1 MEDEKMKHKKVLAV
15 LLTVAMAAS
24 VAACGGGGNDAGSS
38 DAGSTTDTQ
47 ETTGTDESAD
57 TTDAADTGSDTT
69 GDAAASGDAE
79 FTIALCAKTE
89 GIAWFDDMRTGVDE
103 FNADHADVYAYE
115 INPEGSDAAKQ
126 NAMLEDLIS
135 QGVDAICCVP
145 VDAQA
150 VAATL
155 QKARDAGIVVVTHEA
170 SDILG
175 SVDYDLEAFDND
187 YFGTLYGQYLA
198 EAMGGEGQ
206 YYAAVGG
213 LGMTTHMQWFNSM
226 VNYLKENHPNM
237 ELVNPDGTPGEDD
250 NNEQTA
256 YDLAVQA
263 IAAYPELKGLV
274 DCAASSNGMALALE
288 EQGRTDIKLVGLAT
302 PSQGGAY
309 IKSGTQYRGLCWR
322 PADAGYTACEIA
334 YKILKGEEIT
344 EETSFT
350 KEGYET
356 ITIDG
361 NLISGNAPLVF
372 TPDNVDN
379 YPF

>member
-1 MEDEKMKHKKVLAV
+1 MKKRMVLILATMMVVSSVTPVMAENASKEK
-15 LLTVAMAAS
+15 
-24 VAACGGGGNDAGSS
+24 
-38 DAGSTTDTQ
+38 
-47 ETTGTDESAD
+47 E
-57 TTDAADTGSDTT
+57 
-69 GDAAASGDAE
+69 E

-103 FNADHADVYAYE
+103 FNEEYDDVYAYE

-155 QKARDAGIVVVTHEA
+155 QKARDQGIVVVTHEA
-170 SDILG
+170 SDILD

-187 YFGTLYGQYLA
+187 EFGELYGKYLA
-198 EAMGGEGQ
+198 EAMDGKGQ

-213 LGMTTHMQWFNSM
+213 LGMTTHMQWFNAM
-226 VNYLKENHPNM
+226 VDYLEENYPEM
-237 ELVNPDGTPGEDD
+237 ELVNPDGIPGEDD

-256 YDLAVQA
+256 YDLAIQA

-274 DCAASSNGMALALE
+274 DMAASSNGMALALE

-309 IKSGTQYRGLCWR
+309 IKSGTQYVGLCWR
-322 PADAGYTACEIA
+322 PADAGYTAVELA
-334 YKILKGEEIT
+334 YKVLKGEDIT
-344 EETSFT
+344 NDTTFT
-350 KEGYET
+350 KEGYEN
-356 ITIDG
+356 ITVNG
-361 NLISGNAPLVF
+361 NLVVGNAPLVF
-372 TPDNVDN
+372 TADNVDD

>member
-1 MEDEKMKHKKVLAV
+1 MKKRMALILAAMMALGSV
-15 LLTVAMAAS
+15 TPVMAAE
-24 VAACGGGGNDAGSS
+24 ATEGA
-38 DAGSTTDTQ
+38 
-47 ETTGTDESAD
+47 
-57 TTDAADTGSDTT
+57 T
-69 GDAAASGDAE
+69 GDEE

-103 FNADHADVYAYE
+103 FNEEHDDVYAYE

-155 QKARDAGIVVVTHEA
+155 QKARDQGIVVVTHEA
-170 SDILG
+170 SDILD
-175 SVDYDLEAFDND
+175 SVDYDLEAFDNEE
-187 YFGTLYGQYLA
+187 FGELYGKYLA

-213 LGMTTHMQWFNSM
+213 LGMTTHMQWFDSM
-226 VNYLKENHPNM
+226 VAYLEENYPDM
-237 ELVNPDGTPGEDD
+237 ELVNPDGIPGEDD

-256 YDLAVQA
+256 YDLAIQA
-263 IAAYPELKGLV
+263 IAAYPDLKGLV
-274 DCAASSNGMALALE
+274 DMAASSNGMALALE

-309 IKSGTQYRGLCWR
+309 IKDGTQYVGLCWR
-322 PADAGYTACEIA
+322 PADAGYTACELA

-344 EETSFT
+344 NETTFT
-350 KEGYET
+350 NEGYET
-356 ITIDG
+356 VTVTD
-361 NLISGNAPLVF
+361 NLVVGDAPLVF
-372 TPDNVDN
+372 TAENVDD

>member
-1 MEDEKMKHKKVLAV
+1 MKKRMALVLAAMMAAAV
-15 LLTVAMAAS
+15 SAPAMAS
-24 VAACGGGGNDAGSS
+24 TGN
-38 DAGSTTDTQ
+38 
-47 ETTGTDESAD
+47 E
-57 TTDAADTGSDTT
+57 
-69 GDAAASGDAE
+69 E

-103 FNADHADVYAYE
+103 FNAEHDDVYAYE

-155 QKARDAGIVVVTHEA
+155 QKARDQGIVVITHEA
-170 SDILG
+170 SDILE

-198 EAMGGEGQ
+198 EALDGKGQ
-206 YYAAVGG
+206 YYGAVGG

-226 VNYLKENHPNM
+226 VSYLKENYPDM
-237 ELVNPDGTPGEDD
+237 ELVNPDGIPGEDD

-256 YDLAVQA
+256 YDLALQA
-263 IAAYPELKGLV
+263 MAAYPDLKGFV
-274 DCAASSNGMALALE
+274 DTAASSNGIALALE
-288 EQGRTDIKLVGLAT
+288 EQGRTDIKLVGLAM

-309 IKSGTQYRGLCWR
+309 IKSGAQYVGLCWR
-322 PADAGYTACEIA
+322 PADAGYTAVELA
-334 YKILKGEEIT
+334 YKILKGEEINSDT
-344 EETSFT
+344 TFT

-356 ITIDG
+356 VTVEN
-361 NLISGNAPLVF
+361 NLVVGNAPLIF
-372 TPDNVDN
+372 TADNVDN

>member
-1 MEDEKMKHKKVLAV
+1 MKRRMALVLAAGMV
-15 LLTVAMAAS
+15 LAAAVPAMA
-24 VAACGGGGNDAGSS
+24 
-38 DAGSTTDTQ
+38 
-47 ETTGTDESAD
+47 GTPDS
-57 TTDAADTGSDTT
+57 
-69 GDAAASGDAE
+69 AE

-103 FNADHADVYAYE
+103 FSADHDDVYAYE

-155 QKARDAGIVVVTHEA
+155 QKARDQGIVVVTHEA
-170 SDILG
+170 SDILD

-198 EAMGGEGQ
+198 EVMGGEGQ

-213 LGMTTHMQWFNSM
+213 LGMTTHMQWFNAC
-226 VNYLKENHPNM
+226 VKYLEENFPDM
-237 ELVNPDGTPGEDD
+237 TLVNPDGVPGEDD

-256 YDLAVQA
+256 YDLAIQA

-274 DCAASSNGMALALE
+274 DTAASSNGMALALE

-309 IKSGTQYRGLCWR
+309 IKDGTQYVGLCWR
-322 PADAGYTACEIA
+322 PADAGYTAVEIA
-334 YKILKGEEIT
+334 YKVLKGEEIT
-344 EETSFT
+344 SETTFT
-350 KEGYET
+350 RTGYET
-356 ITIDG
+356 VEVDG
-361 NLISGNAPLVF
+361 NLVVGNAPLIF
-372 TPDNVDN
+372 TAENVDN

>member
-1 MEDEKMKHKKVLAV
+1 MKRSLAFVLAG
-15 LLTVAMAAS
+15 LVAVSTAVPAA
-24 VAACGGGGNDAGSS
+24 AA
-38 DAGSTTDTQ
+38 
-47 ETTGTDESAD
+47 
-57 TTDAADTGSDTT
+57 T
-69 GDAAASGDAE
+69 GDE
-79 FTIALCAKTE
+79 EYTIALCAKTE

-103 FNADHADVYAYE
+103 FSADHDDVYAYE

-155 QKARDAGIVVVTHEA
+155 QKARDQGIVVVTHEA
-170 SDILG
+170 SDILD

-198 EAMGGEGQ
+198 EALGGEGE
-206 YYAAVGG
+206 YYGVVGG
-213 LGMTTHMQWFNSM
+213 LGMTTHMQWFNAC
-226 VNYLKENHPNM
+226 VKYLEENYPDM
-237 ELVNPDGTPGEDD
+237 TLVNPDGIPGEDD

-263 IAAYPELKGLV
+263 IAAYPNLKGFV
-274 DCAASSNGMALALE
+274 DTAASSNGIALALE
-288 EQGRTDIKLVGLAT
+288 ELGRTDIKLVALAM

-309 IKSGTQYRGLCWR
+309 IENGTQYVGLCWR
-322 PADAGYTACEIA
+322 PADAGYTACELA
-334 YKILKGEEIT
+334 YKILKGEEINSDT
-344 EETSFT
+344 TFS

-356 ITIDG
+356 VTVDG
-361 NLISGNAPLVF
+361 NLVTGNAPLVF
-372 TPDNVDN
+372 TAENVAN

>member
-1 MEDEKMKHKKVLAV
+1 MKKSLALVLAG
-15 LLTVAMAAS
+15 LVA
-24 VAACGGGGNDAGSS
+24 V
-38 DAGSTTDTQ
+38 ST
-47 ETTGTDESAD
+47 ALP
-57 TTDAADTGSDTT
+57 
-69 GDAAASGDAE
+69 AAAATGNEE

-103 FNADHADVYAYE
+103 FSADHDDVYAYE

-155 QKARDAGIVVVTHEA
+155 QKARDQGIVVVTHEA
-170 SDILG
+170 SDILD

-187 YFGTLYGQYLA
+187 YFGTLYGQYLG
-198 EAMGGEGQ
+198 EALGGEGE
-206 YYAAVGG
+206 YYGVVGG
-213 LGMTTHMQWFNSM
+213 LGMTTHMQWFNSC
-226 VNYLKENHPNM
+226 VKYLEENFPNM
-237 ELVNPDGTPGEDD
+237 TLVNPDGIPGEDD

-263 IAAYPELKGLV
+263 IAAYPNLKGFV
-274 DCAASSNGMALALE
+274 DTAASSNGIALALE
-288 EQGRTDIKLVGLAT
+288 ELGRTDIKLVGLAM

-309 IKSGTQYRGLCWR
+309 IESGTQYVGLCWR
-322 PADAGYTACEIA
+322 PADAGYTTVELA
-334 YKILKGEEIT
+334 YKVLKGEEINNDT
-344 EETSFT
+344 TFT

-356 ITIDG
+356 VTVDG
-361 NLISGNAPLVF
+361 NLVVGNAPLVF
-372 TPDNVDN
+372 TAENVAN

>member
-1 MEDEKMKHKKVLAV
+1 MKKRMALILAA
-15 LLTVAMAAS
+15 AMAVSMA
-24 VAACGGGGNDAGSS
+24 VPAA
-38 DAGSTTDTQ
+38 
-47 ETTGTDESAD
+47 
-57 TTDAADTGSDTT
+57 AADK
-69 GDAAASGDAE
+69 DAE
-79 FTIALCAKTE
+79 YTIALCAKTE
-89 GIAWFDDMRTGVDE
+89 GIAWFDDIHTSVDE
-103 FNADHADVYAYE
+103 FNADHEDVYSYE

-126 NAMLEDLIS
+126 NAMLEDLIA

-150 VAATL
+150 VAETL
-155 QKARDAGIVVVTHEA
+155 QKARDKGIVVVTHEA
-170 SDILG
+170 SDILDY
-175 SVDYDLEAFDND
+175 VDYDLEAFDND

-226 VNYLKENHPNM
+226 VDYLKENYPDM
-237 ELVNPDGTPGEDD
+237 ELVNPDGIPGEDD

-263 IAAYPELKGLV
+263 IAAYPDLKGLV

-309 IKSGTQYRGLCWR
+309 IKDGTQYRGLCWR

-334 YKILKGEEIT
+334 YNILKGEEIT
-344 EETSFT
+344 SESSFT

-356 ITIDG
+356 VTVDG
-361 NLISGNAPLVF
+361 NLVIGNAPLVF
-372 TPDNVDN
+372 DADNVDD

>member
-1 MEDEKMKHKKVLAV
+1 MKRFAAFALAGLMV
-15 LLTVAMAAS
+15 VSTAIPAFAA
-24 VAACGGGGNDAGSS
+24 
-38 DAGSTTDTQ
+38 
-47 ETTGTDESAD
+47 
-57 TTDAADTGSDTT
+57 T
-69 GDAAASGDAE
+69 GDEE

-89 GIAWFDDMRTGVDE
+89 GIAWFDDMRVGVDE
-103 FNADHADVYAYE
+103 FSADHDDVYAYE

-155 QKARDAGIVVVTHEA
+155 QKARDQGIVVVTHEA
-170 SDILG
+170 SDILD

-187 YFGTLYGQYLA
+187 YFGTLYGQYLG
-198 EAMGGEGQ
+198 EAMEGKGQ

-213 LGMTTHMQWFNSM
+213 LGMTTHMQWFNAC
-226 VNYLKENHPNM
+226 VKYIEENYPDM
-237 ELVNPDGTPGEDD
+237 ELVNPDGIPGEDD
-250 NNEQTA
+250 NNEATA

-274 DCAASSNGMALALE
+274 DTAASSNGMALALE
-288 EQGRTDIKLVGLAT
+288 ELGRTDIKLVGLAT

-309 IKSGTQYRGLCWR
+309 IQDGTQYVGLCWR
-322 PADAGYTACEIA
+322 PADAGYTAVEIA

-344 EETSFT
+344 SESTFT
-350 KEGYET
+350 RPGYET
-356 ITIDG
+356 VEVDG
-361 NLISGNAPLVF
+361 NLVVGNAPLIF
-372 TPDNVDN
+372 TADNVAD
-379 YPF
+379 YAF

>member
-1 MEDEKMKHKKVLAV
+1 MKRSLALVLAGLV
-15 LLTVAMAAS
+15 VFASSVPAA
-24 VAACGGGGNDAGSS
+24 AA
-38 DAGSTTDTQ
+38 
-47 ETTGTDESAD
+47 
-57 TTDAADTGSDTT
+57 T
-69 GDAAASGDAE
+69 GDEE

-89 GIAWFDDMRTGVDE
+89 GIAWFDDMRTGVD
-103 FNADHADVYAYE
+103 E

-155 QKARDAGIVVVTHEA
+155 QKARDQGIVVVTHEA
-170 SDILG
+170 SDILD

-198 EAMGGEGQ
+198 EALGGEGE
-206 YYAAVGG
+206 YYGVVGG
-213 LGMTTHMQWFNSM
+213 LGMTTHMQWFNSC
-226 VNYLKENHPNM
+226 VKYLEENYPDM
-237 ELVNPDGTPGEDD
+237 TLVNPDGIPGEDD

-263 IAAYPELKGLV
+263 IAAYPNLKGFV
-274 DCAASSNGMALALE
+274 DTAASSNGIALALE
-288 EQGRTDIKLVGLAT
+288 ELGRTDIKLVALAM

-309 IKSGTQYRGLCWR
+309 IESGTQYVGLCWR
-322 PADAGYTACEIA
+322 PADAGYTACELA
-334 YKILKGEEIT
+334 YKILKGEEINS
-344 EETSFT
+344 ETTFS

-356 ITIDG
+356 VTVEG
-361 NLISGNAPLVF
+361 NLVTGNAPLVF
-372 TPDNVDN
+372 TAENVAN

>member
-1 MEDEKMKHKKVLAV
+1 MKHKKVLAV
-15 LLTVAMAAS
+15 LLTLAMAAS
-24 VAACGGGGNDAGSS
+24 VAACGGGGSDAGSS
-38 DAGSTTDTQ
+38 DAGSTGDAQEATEDT
-47 ETTGTDESAD
+47 AD
-57 TTDAADTGSDTT
+57 ATEATDAADTGSDAT
-69 GDAAASGDAE
+69 GDAAAGGDAE

-198 EAMGGEGQ
+198 EAMEGKGQ

-226 VNYLKENHPNM
+226 VNYLKENYPDM

-372 TPDNVDN
+372 TPENVDD

>member
-1 MEDEKMKHKKVLAV
+1 MKRSLALVLAGLV
-15 LLTVAMAAS
+15 VFASSVPAA
-24 VAACGGGGNDAGSS
+24 AA
-38 DAGSTTDTQ
+38 
-47 ETTGTDESAD
+47 
-57 TTDAADTGSDTT
+57 T
-69 GDAAASGDAE
+69 GDEE

-103 FNADHADVYAYE
+103 FSADHDDVYAYE

-155 QKARDAGIVVVTHEA
+155 QKARDQGIVVVTHEA
-170 SDILG
+170 SDILD

-198 EAMGGEGQ
+198 EALGGEGE
-206 YYAAVGG
+206 YYGVVGG
-213 LGMTTHMQWFNSM
+213 LGMTTHMQWFNSC
-226 VNYLKENHPNM
+226 VKYLEENYPDM
-237 ELVNPDGTPGEDD
+237 TLVNPDGIPGEDD

-263 IAAYPELKGLV
+263 IAAYPNLKGFV
-274 DCAASSNGMALALE
+274 DTAASSNGIALALE
-288 EQGRTDIKLVGLAT
+288 ELGRTDIKLVALAM

-309 IKSGTQYRGLCWR
+309 IESGTQYVGLCWR
-322 PADAGYTACEIA
+322 PADAGYTACELA
-334 YKILKGEEIT
+334 YKILKGEEINS
-344 EETSFT
+344 ETTFS

-356 ITIDG
+356 VTVEG
-361 NLISGNAPLVF
+361 NLVTGNAPLVF
-372 TPDNVDN
+372 TAENVAN

>member
-1 MEDEKMKHKKVLAV
+1 MKKRIALVLAGLMAV
-15 LLTVAMAAS
+15 SMAAP
-24 VAACGGGGNDAGSS
+24 VAASTGN
-38 DAGSTTDTQ
+38 
-47 ETTGTDESAD
+47 E
-57 TTDAADTGSDTT
+57 
-69 GDAAASGDAE
+69 E

-103 FNADHADVYAYE
+103 FNADHDDVYSYE

-126 NAMLEDLIS
+126 NAMLEDLIA

-155 QKARDAGIVVVTHEA
+155 QKARDQGIVVVTHEA
-170 SDILG
+170 SDILD

-198 EAMGGEGQ
+198 EAMGGKGQ

-213 LGMTTHMQWFNSM
+213 LGMTTHMQWFNSC
-226 VNYLKENHPNM
+226 VKYLEENYPDM
-237 ELVNPDGTPGEDD
+237 ELVNPDGIPGEDD
-250 NNEQTA
+250 NNEATA

-274 DCAASSNGMALALE
+274 DTAASSNGMALALE
-288 EQGRTDIKLVGLAT
+288 ELGRTDIKLVGLAT

-309 IKSGTQYRGLCWR
+309 IQDGTQYVGLCWR
-322 PADAGYTACEIA
+322 PADAGYTAVEIA
-334 YKILKGEEIT
+334 YKVLKGEEIT
-344 EETSFT
+344 SETTFT
-350 KEGYET
+350 RTGYEKVEV
-356 ITIDG
+356 DG
-361 NLISGNAPLVF
+361 NLIVGNAPLIF
-372 TPDNVDN
+372 TADNVAD

>member
-226 VNYLKENHPNM
+226 VNYLKVNHPNM

>member
-1 MEDEKMKHKKVLAV
+1 MKRSLAVVLAGLV
-15 LLTVAMAAS
+15 VFASAVPAA
-24 VAACGGGGNDAGSS
+24 AA
-38 DAGSTTDTQ
+38 
-47 ETTGTDESAD
+47 
-57 TTDAADTGSDTT
+57 T
-69 GDAAASGDAE
+69 GDEE

-89 GIAWFDDMRTGVDE
+89 GIAWFDDMRTGVDA
-103 FNADHADVYAYE
+103 FSADHDDVYAYE

-155 QKARDAGIVVVTHEA
+155 QKARDQGIVVVTHEA
-170 SDILG
+170 SDILD

-198 EAMGGEGQ
+198 EALGGEGE
-206 YYAAVGG
+206 YYGVVGG
-213 LGMTTHMQWFNSM
+213 LGMTTHMQWFNSC
-226 VNYLKENHPNM
+226 VKYLEENAPDM
-237 ELVNPDGTPGEDD
+237 TLVNPDGIPGEDD

-263 IAAYPELKGLV
+263 IAAYPNLKGFV
-274 DCAASSNGMALALE
+274 DTAASSNGIALALE
-288 EQGRTDIKLVGLAT
+288 ELGRTDIKLVALAM

-309 IKSGTQYRGLCWR
+309 IESGTQYVGLCWR
-322 PADAGYTACEIA
+322 PADAGYTACELA
-334 YKILKGEEIT
+334 YKILKGEEINN
-344 EETSFT
+344 ETTFSR
-350 KEGYET
+350 EGYET
-356 ITIDG
+356 VTVEG
-361 NLISGNAPLVF
+361 NLVTGNAPLVF
-372 TPDNVDN
+372 TADNVAD

>member
-1 MEDEKMKHKKVLAV
+1 MKNKKVLAV
-15 LLTVAMAAS
+15 LLTLAMAAGL
-24 VAACGGGGNDAGSS
+24 VACGNAGNDSAPQP
-38 DAGSTTDTQ
+38 AAESTSEAQ
-47 ETTGTDESAD
+47 ETTDDSA
-57 TTDAADTGSDTT
+57 AAAEETT
-69 GDAAASGDAE
+69 GGSEAGNAE

-89 GIAWFDDMRTGVDE
+89 GIAWFDDMRVGVNE
-103 FNADHADVYAYE
+103 FSDDHADVYAYE

-145 VDAQA
+145 VDSKA

-170 SDILG
+170 SDILD

-198 EAMGGEGQ
+198 EAMGGEGE

-213 LGMTTHMQWFNSM
+213 LGMTTHMQWFNAM
-226 VNYLKENHPNM
+226 VAYLEENYPDMK
-237 ELVNPDGTPGEDD
+237 LVNPDGVPGEDD

-263 IAAYPELKGLV
+263 IAAYPNLKGLV

-309 IKSGTQYRGLCWR
+309 IKDGTQHVGLCWR

-334 YKILKGEEIT
+334 YTILKGEEIT
-344 EETSFT
+344 NDTSFT

-356 ITIDG
+356 ITVDG
-361 NLISGNAPLVF
+361 KLISGKAPLIF
-372 TPDNVDN
+372 TADNVDN

>member
-1 MEDEKMKHKKVLAV
+1 MKHKKVLAV

-24 VAACGGGGNDAGSS
+24 VAACGGGGSDTNASS
-38 DAGSTTDTQ
+38 DAAENTTDAQ
-47 ETTGTDESAD
+47 AD
-57 TTDAADTGSDTT
+57 TTGAEDAADASSDTT
-69 GDAAASGDAE
+69 TDATKGKDAE

-198 EAMGGEGQ
+198 EAMGGEGK

-372 TPDNVDN
+372 TPENVDD

>member
-57 TTDAADTGSDTT
+57 TTDATDTGSDTT

>member
-1 MEDEKMKHKKVLAV
+1 MKKRLALILAGLMAV
-15 LLTVAMAAS
+15 SMAVPAMA
-24 VAACGGGGNDAGSS
+24 
-38 DAGSTTDTQ
+38 
-47 ETTGTDESAD
+47 E
-57 TTDAADTGSDTT
+57 T
-69 GDAAASGDAE
+69 GDEE

-103 FNADHADVYAYE
+103 FSADHDDVYAYE

-126 NAMLEDLIS
+126 NAMLEDLIA

-155 QKARDAGIVVVTHEA
+155 QKARDQGIVVVTHEA
-170 SDILG
+170 SDILD

-206 YYAAVGG
+206 YFGAVGG
-213 LGMTTHMQWFNSM
+213 LGMTTHMQWFNSC
-226 VNYLKENHPNM
+226 VNWLKENYPDM
-237 ELVNPDGTPGEDD
+237 ELVNPDGIPAEED

-256 YDLAVQA
+256 YDKAAEA
-263 IAAYPELKGLV
+263 IATYPELKGLV
-274 DCAASSNGMALALE
+274 DTAASSNGMALALE
-288 EQGRTDIKLVGLAT
+288 ELGRTDIALVGLAT

-309 IKSGTQYRGLCWR
+309 IKDGTQYVGLCWR

-334 YKILKGEEIT
+334 YKILKGEEISSDT
-344 EETSFT
+344 TFT
-350 KEGYET
+350 RTGYET
-356 ITIDG
+356 VEVTD
-361 NLISGNAPLVF
+361 NLIVGNAPLIF
-372 TPDNVDN
+372 TADNVDD

>member
-1 MEDEKMKHKKVLAV
+1 MKRRLAVVLAG
-15 LLTVAMAAS
+15 LMAVSMA
-24 VAACGGGGNDAGSS
+24 VPAL
-38 DAGSTTDTQ
+38 
-47 ETTGTDESAD
+47 
-57 TTDAADTGSDTT
+57 
-69 GDAAASGDAE
+69 AASGDEE

-103 FNADHADVYAYE
+103 FSADHDDVYAYE

-155 QKARDAGIVVVTHEA
+155 QKARDQGIVVVTHEA
-170 SDILG
+170 SDILD

-198 EAMGGEGQ
+198 EAMNNEGE
-206 YYAAVGG
+206 YYGVVGG
-213 LGMTTHMQWFNSM
+213 LGMTTHMQWFNSC
-226 VNYLKENHPNM
+226 VKYLEENAPDM
-237 ELVNPDGTPGEDD
+237 TLVNPDGIPGEDD
-250 NNEQTA
+250 NNEATA

-263 IAAYPELKGLV
+263 IAAYPNLKGFV
-274 DCAASSNGMALALE
+274 DTAASSNGIALALE
-288 EQGRTDIKLVGLAT
+288 ELGRTDIKLVALAM

-309 IKSGTQYRGLCWR
+309 IEDGTQYVGLCWR
-322 PADAGYTACEIA
+322 PADAGYTACELA
-334 YKILKGEEIT
+334 YKILKGEEINSDT
-344 EETSFT
+344 TFT

-356 ITIDG
+356 VTVED
-361 NLISGNAPLVF
+361 NLVTGNAPLVF
-372 TPDNVDN
+372 TAENVAN

>member
-1 MEDEKMKHKKVLAV
+1 MKKRIAMVLAG
-15 LLTVAMAAS
+15 LMALSMA
-24 VAACGGGGNDAGSS
+24 VPA
-38 DAGSTTDTQ
+38 
-47 ETTGTDESAD
+47 
-57 TTDAADTGSDTT
+57 
-69 GDAAASGDAE
+69 AAASGNE
-79 FTIALCAKTE
+79 EYTIALCAKTE

-103 FNADHADVYAYE
+103 FSADHDDVYAYE

-126 NAMLEDLIS
+126 NAMLEDLIA

-155 QKARDAGIVVVTHEA
+155 QKARDQGIVVVTHEA
-170 SDILG
+170 SDILD

-187 YFGTLYGQYLA
+187 YFGTLYGKYLI
-198 EAMGGEGQ
+198 EALGGQGE
-206 YYAAVGG
+206 YYGVVGG
-213 LGMTTHMQWFNSM
+213 LGMTTHMQWFNSC
-226 VNYLKENHPNM
+226 VKYVEENAPDM
-237 ELVNPDGTPGEDD
+237 KLVNPDGIPGEDD

-263 IAAYPELKGLV
+263 IAAYPDLKGFV
-274 DCAASSNGMALALE
+274 DTAASSNGIALALE
-288 EQGRTDIKLVGLAT
+288 ELGRTDIKLVALAM

-309 IKSGTQYRGLCWR
+309 IESGTQYVGLCWR
-322 PADAGYTACEIA
+322 PADAGYTACELA

-344 EETSFT
+344 SETTFS

-356 ITIDG
+356 VEVDG
-361 NLISGNAPLVF
+361 NLVVGNAPLVF
-372 TPDNVDN
+372 TADNVAN

>member
-1 MEDEKMKHKKVLAV
+1 MKHKKVLAV
-15 LLTVAMAAS
+15 LLTLAMAAS
-24 VAACGGGGNDAGSS
+24 VAACGGGGSDAGSS
-38 DAGSTTDTQ
+38 DAGSTGDAQEATEDT
-47 ETTGTDESAD
+47 AD
-57 TTDAADTGSDTT
+57 ATEATDAADTGSDAA
-69 GDAAASGDAE
+69 GDAAAGGDAE

-170 SDILG
+170 SDILD

-198 EAMGGEGQ
+198 EAMEGKGQ

-226 VNYLKENHPNM
+226 VNYLKENYPDM
-237 ELVNPDGTPGEDD
+237 ELVNPNGTPGEDD

-288 EQGRTDIKLVGLAT
+288 EQGRTDIKLVALAT

-372 TPDNVDN
+372 TPENVDD

>member
-1 MEDEKMKHKKVLAV
+1 MNPREEKRMKKKILSA
-15 LLTVAMAAS
+15 LLSAAMVATLL
-24 VAACGGGGNDAGSS
+24 VGCGSS
-38 DAGSTTDTQ
+38 APEQ
-47 ETTGTDESAD
+47 
-57 TTDAADTGSDTT
+57 
-69 GDAAASGDAE
+69 AAAPAAEEAAPAEEEAAPAEEAGEETAAPAAEGAGDAE

-103 FNADHADVYAYE
+103 FNADHDDVYAYE

-126 NAMLEDLIS
+126 NAMLEDLIA

-170 SDILG
+170 SDILD

-226 VNYLKENHPNM
+226 VAYLEENHPDM
-237 ELVNPDGTPGEDD
+237 ELVNPNGTPGEDD
-250 NNEQTA
+250 NNEATA

-344 EETSFT
+344 ESTSFT
-350 KEGYET
+350 KEGYDK
-356 ITIDG
+356 ITIEG

-372 TPDNVDN
+372 TPENVDD